1 MQKISDVHLHTNI
14 DKSIIGRVFTQR
26 LPLNKGTASHRSTT
40 FFPEKYPNDNV
51 RNNKGKPSK
60 PIIRSQTIKNAPK
73 RGKKYLKWTV

>member
-1 MQKISDVHLHTNI
+1 MYIYIQRVI

-51 RNNKGKPSK
+51 INNKGKPSK
-60 PIIRSQTIKNAPK
+60 PIISSQTIKNAPK